1 MFLQVIDSKNVA
13 IVQWVEQQHSI
24 TVICN
29 AVAAKPRM
37 SLSWTIG
44 NERKNASS
52 SSVTNDTTLF
62 NTTSILHHV
71 PTNEQEYISCTAN
84 FDGHTSGTGYNKTV
98 MLNTYVVPTDLSIII
113 NGQDSIDTVHL
124 TGDDNLVKVTFRS
137 FGGRPNSSLS
147 CKLSDPN
154 SSMTDM
160 NISGI
165 QDYTRHGNI
174 FNLSLSFQFL
184 LRTQET
190 KIFCLSKLQEV
201 DMETNISRKVTLPVS
216 EQRFVSELPGITT
229 GTSLVGSIQWVIIG
243 TAALLMSLIFLSCS
257 MIIKKFKFSRGA
269 RLSTNVG
276 AASDGQAN
284 VEMTDL
290 DQPGDQSS
298 LEKKLHEKK
307 PKSELPD
314 IPTGEQIS
322 QHSGSSESN
331 YYSATKDSPG
341 RERMFNEKDICL
353 VLKMKKGRIYD
364 RWMGTITVSRDVSK
378 CGVLTA
384 LGDSVVKNK
393 DVHWDDFVKRTL
405 DLPQTDHLV
414 KIEGIGIEKSF
425 LYLITEHLVCDPLD
439 SLITSD
445 SSAQGELSSTMS
457 VTEVMKMLAGILEGM
472 EVLKSYGFLHP
483 GLSTKKILYTKQ
495 GQCKLYDFC
504 LAEDAPKI
512 IAFKKT
518 QDEVSK
524 SLNLFPPE
532 ALFRSEYTAESDVW
546 ATAIVIWEVIADG
559 KPPFAVDKE
568 IKPGDTIIAPNL
580 LWPERFLQLRNF
592 LLFDCWSENCSL
604 RPSIHQLR
612 ASFKTIFE
620 KLIDHSFYEIPMATL
635 YTPMVSSCVEEQ

>member
-1 MFLQVIDSKNVA
+1 MGCTQLAQVPPTMFLQVIDSKNVA

-113 NGQDSIDTVHL
+113 NGQDSVDTVHL

-174 FNLSLSFQFL
+174 FNLSLSFSFCFGPKK
-184 LRTQET
+184 LRSSVLVNYKKLIWKLIYQG
-190 KIFCLSKLQEV
+190 KSHYLS
-201 DMETNISRKVTLPVS
+201 PG
-216 EQRFVSELPGITT
+216 ELGY
-229 GTSLVGSIQWVIIG
+229 
-243 TAALLMSLIFLSCS
+243 
-257 MIIKKFKFSRGA
+257 R
-269 RLSTNVG
+269 R
-276 AASDGQAN
+276 
-284 VEMTDL
+284 
-290 DQPGDQSS
+290 

-445 SSAQGELSSTMS
+445 SSAQGELSSTLS

-518 QDEVSK
+518 Q
-524 SLNLFPPE
+524 
-532 ALFRSEYTAESDVW
+532 ESRH
-546 ATAIVIWEVIADG
+546 
-559 KPPFAVDKE
+559 FAVDKE